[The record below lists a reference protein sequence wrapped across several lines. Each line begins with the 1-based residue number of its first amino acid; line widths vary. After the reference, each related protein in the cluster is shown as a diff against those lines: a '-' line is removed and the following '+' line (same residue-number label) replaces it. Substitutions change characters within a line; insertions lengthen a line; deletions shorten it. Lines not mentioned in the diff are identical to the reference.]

1 MADWEKVNFQKTSKD
16 YKSDPVAVLARKSY
30 VRDGV
35 RKSTYRISFNLCATE
50 LLKSFVRYDGRILID
65 VVSGNAGA
73 KVGIVKGDTF
83 ECKYRYKRSLLEIS
97 SKKLLDFLEQKFG
110 EGARLKLQKTDNGV
124 IALICLED

>member
-16 YKSDPVAVLARKSY
+16 YKSDPVAVLTRKSY
-30 VRDGV
+30 VRGGV

-97 SKKLLDFLEQKFG
+97 SKKLLVFFRAKIWRGSQIKVT
-110 EGARLKLQKTDNGV
+110 KN
-124 IALICLED
+124 

>member
-16 YKSDPVAVLARKSY
+16 YKSDPVAVLTRKSY
-30 VRDGV
+30 VRD
-35 RKSTYRISFNLCATE
+35 
-50 LLKSFVRYDGRILID
+50 DGRILID

-97 SKKLLDFLEQKFG
+97 SKKLLVFLEQKFG

-124 IALICLED
+124 IELICLED

>member
-16 YKSDPVAVLARKSY
+16 YKSDPVAVLTRKSY

-35 RKSTYRISFNLCATE
+35 RKSTYNLCATE

-83 ECKYRYKRSLLEIS
+83 ERKYRYKRSLLEIS
-97 SKKLLDFLEQKFG
+97 SKKLLVFLEQKFG
-110 EGARLKLQKTDNGV
+110 EGARL
-124 IALICLED
+124 E